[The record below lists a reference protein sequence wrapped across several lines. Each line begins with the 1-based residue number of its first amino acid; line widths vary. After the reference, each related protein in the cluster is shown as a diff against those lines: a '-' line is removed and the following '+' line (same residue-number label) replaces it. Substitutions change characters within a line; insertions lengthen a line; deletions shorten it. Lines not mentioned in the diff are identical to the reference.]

1 MSLPSRRV
9 LEAEAARLAKRV
21 SKLEN
26 KGKFDKALALNTQ
39 AITLSRT
46 LRQTY
51 PDDPTHASVLWAR
64 LAHQALLLDAL
75 GRGDQGRDVAKEALD
90 LAARLLEE
98 EPGGDAPTRIT
109 QDGRPLTK
117 DTEQQKLLKGSD
129 ELRELFGL

>member
-75 GRGDQGRDVAKEALD
+75 GRGDQGRDVAKEALG
-90 LAARLLEE
+90 LAARLLE

-109 QDGRPLTK
+109 HDGRPLTK